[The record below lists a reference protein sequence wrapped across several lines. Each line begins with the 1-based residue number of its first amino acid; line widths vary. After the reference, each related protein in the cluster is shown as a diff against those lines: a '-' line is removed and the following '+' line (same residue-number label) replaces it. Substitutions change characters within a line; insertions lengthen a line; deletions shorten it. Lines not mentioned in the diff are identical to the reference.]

1 MNDRIPVHA
10 ILPIAPPG
18 SGKSTFMAA
27 LAQHEYVGPTE
38 PARPDLALN
47 RQATS
52 VADQQVWDTLRSPLL
67 QGKPLQRTEE
77 PSAYRLDIKRYGAV
91 CDSCV
96 LLDYPGGRFF
106 SPDASQEPD
115 VQHDL
120 HEVGWRPSDVDTLT
134 LVLFIN
140 HPSDTT
146 QSAPAIDLPA
156 HVKAA
161 VTGLVVDKVIL
172 YLAMADQVWPKR
184 DFRTQLIGFNQC
196 DSREQAIALHQ
207 IMLADQSFIRSALGF
222 LMRRQ
227 KAPPDVWVLAG
238 SSYGALADGQPN
250 THPRT
255 GVLAQP
261 QLWAPLGI
269 MPVLSIATRRRQ

>member
-1 MNDRIPVHA
+1 MSERTPVHA

-38 PARPDLALN
+38 PTRPDLELN

-52 VADQQVWDTLRSPLL
+52 TADQQVWDTLRSPLL

-77 PSAYRLDIKRYGAV
+77 PSVYRLDIKRYGV
-91 CDSCV
+91 VYDSCI

-106 SPDASQEPD
+106 SPEATEPN
-115 VQHDL
+115 VEHDL
-120 HEVGWRPSDVDTLT
+120 QEGGWRTSDVDTLT
-134 LVLFIN
+134 LLLFIN
-140 HPSDTT
+140 HPSDTS
-146 QSAPAIDLPA
+146 QSALPIDLPA

-161 VTGLVVDKVIL
+161 LTGLVVDKVVL

-196 DSREQAIALHQ
+196 DSREQALALHQ

-227 KAPPDVWVLAG
+227 KTPPDIWVLAG

-255 GVLAQP
+255 GALAQP
-261 QLWAPLGI
+261 QVWSPLGI
-269 MPVLSIATRRRQ
+269 MPVLSIATRRRS